1 MQAKKLSKPQPL
13 PYELSLRIR
22 HPSMD
27 PAELSRD
34 LKLEAKHSFRA
45 GEPRQPR
52 RDGMSASVHGESYWL
67 GTIDPASWP
76 ADIWFAGFTDLELT
90 QRPLRQAATNLGWA
104 LSLTATRFLRT
115 NAALFERI
123 RADGGQASL
132 LVSLSP
138 LAVESFSLTPEM
150 SRIFGELAITIEFET
165 TND

>member
-1 MQAKKLSKPQPL
+1 MYK
-13 PYELSLRIR
+13 
-22 HPSMD
+22 
-27 PAELSRD
+27 
-34 LKLEAKHSFRA
+34 
-45 GEPRQPR
+45 RQ
-52 RDGMSASVHGESYWL
+52 
-67 GTIDPASWP
+67 
-76 ADIWFAGFTDLELT
+76 
-90 QRPLRQAATNLGWA
+90 WA